1 MIPPRTTPTRG
12 PFPGMTPA
20 PGCCRGVPIHVHF
33 SVGSDEHATRVAGLL
48 EAMGYSPTR
57 HMEDIDGLLDWAIHR
72 LVLGYKLNEGEARI
86 LWPFL
91 VDQADA
97 PAIAKSLGLS
107 VATIEW
113 RVYSIF
119 SKTSVGDREQ
129 LLRLVLGLPVV
140 ASNVDAPK
148 SPAPSDGSAS

>member
-1 MIPPRTTPTRG
+1 MHAG
-12 PFPGMTPA
+12 A
-20 PGCCRGVPIHVHF
+20 GCCCGVPIHVHF

-57 HMEDIDGLLDWAIHR
+57 HMEDGHGLLDWSIHR
-72 LVLGYKLNEGEARI
+72 LALHYKLNAGEAGI

-91 VDQADA
+91 VEQAD
-97 PAIAKSLGLS
+97 PPTIAKSLGLS

-113 RVYSIF
+113 RIYSIF

-129 LLRLVLGLPVV
+129 LLRIVLGLPVTKALVDV
-140 ASNVDAPK
+140 APAAAP
-148 SPAPSDGSAS
+148 PG

>member
-1 MIPPRTTPTRG
+1 
-12 PFPGMTPA
+12 
-20 PGCCRGVPIHVHF
+20 
-33 SVGSDEHATRVAGLL
+33 
-48 EAMGYSPTR
+48 MGYSPTR

-129 LLRLVLGLPVV
+129 LLRLVLGLPVI
-140 ASNVDAPK
+140 NRLVDVEP
-148 SPAPSDGSAS
+148 PATPAG

>member
-1 MIPPRTTPTRG
+1 
-12 PFPGMTPA
+12 MTPA
-20 PGCCRGVPIHVHF
+20 RGCCCGVPISVHF
-33 SVGSDEHATRVAGLL
+33 SVGSDDHATRVAGLL

-57 HMEDIDGLLDWAIHR
+57 HMENGNGLLDWAIHR

-86 LWPFL
+86 LWPLL

-129 LLRLVLGLPVV
+129 LLRLVLGLPVI
-140 ASNVDAPK
+140 NRLVDVEP
-148 SPAPSDGSAS
+148 PATPAG